1 MHTLLQDLRYALR
14 QLRKS
19 PGFAITVVATLAL
32 GIGANTAVFS
42 VMNAVLLRMLP
53 VRDPQRLFYL
63 THEHMPDDTGSSGD
77 SRYSTGINVYNR
89 LREDRAVFSDVIAY
103 VPLSFTKS
111 AVRVG
116 DAPEEINADEVSG
129 NFFSA
134 LGVDMAIGQP
144 FSPVDEDKHSQIAV
158 ISYGYW
164 TRRLNRDPRAIGQ
177 TIFVS
182 GVPFTIIGVSAPRFY
197 GVESGGSAT
206 DLWIPLQ
213 NRLDLNAWGLPATPS
228 DSLYASPNWWA
239 LMLMARL
246 KPGVTPQQA
255 LAHIN
260 PVYAH
265 AAYETHGKQAQPA
278 NGPKLELQLVPAQG
292 LGTSSKDYRDPLHVL
307 MGMVVL
313 VLVIACVN
321 IVMLLVARNT
331 VREREFALRLAL
343 GARRG
348 PLFRQLLA
356 ESGILVLT
364 GALFGWLFAIEATRL
379 LAVWAQLEVSLE
391 PDRAVLAFTVGVSV
405 LAAFIFGLAPLRA
418 AVGAPVAMALKSSG
432 TQTTAS
438 RSRTLSGKVLI
449 AMQMALC
456 VVLLFASGLLL
467 RTLRNYQNVDLGLK
481 AEKVLAFGAHPA
493 HDRDY
498 AQKLAFYKQLTE
510 RLRRLPGVG
519 SVTLADLRPGT
530 GWSDNNDLM
539 VDERMYPWDDGKNML
554 RSNEVGPDFFA
565 TLGIPVL
572 AGRDVRESDT
582 QTAPRIAVVN
592 QTFAERFFKGTSP
605 IGHTLGD
612 PKDPVTIVGVV
623 RDSKYTSA
631 DEEPMLMAWYS
642 YQQRKLIQD
651 MDVEVRASSGD
662 PMALL
667 PAVRRMVREIDPG
680 IPLGK
685 PALLSTG
692 YEDSYL
698 MPALYTRLA
707 VFFGALAALLVAVGL
722 YGTLAYRVNRR
733 TVEIGVR
740 LALGAQR
747 SRVLWMILR
756 DSLVLVA
763 FGLLVGLP
771 AAWFASKLMASMLYK
786 LPAHDPV
793 SLFAAALGIVAVSL
807 VAALIPAQR
816 AASVEPMQALR
827 ME

>member
-1 MHTLLQDLRYALR
+1 MHNLLQDLRCSWR

-19 PGFAITVVATLAL
+19 PGFVFTVVATLAL

-42 VMNAVLLRMLP
+42 AMNAVLMRMLP
-53 VRDPQRLFYL
+53 VREPQRLFYL
-63 THEHMPDDTGSSGD
+63 THQHMPPSVGNTGD
-77 SRYSTGINVYNR
+77 SRYTYGINVYNR
-89 LREDRAVFSDVIAY
+89 LREDRSAFSDVIAY
-103 VPLSFTKS
+103 VPLDFTKT

-116 DAPEEINADEVSG
+116 EAPEEINADEVSG
-129 NFFSA
+129 NFFSV
-134 LGVDMAIGQP
+134 LGVEMAVGQA
-144 FSPVDEDKHSQIAV
+144 FSSGDEDKHSQVAV

-164 TRRLNRDPRAIGQ
+164 TRRFNRDPRAIGQ

-182 GVPFTIIGVSAPRFY
+182 GVPFTIIGVSALRFY
-197 GVESGGSAT
+197 GVESNGSAT

-213 NRLDLNAWGLPATPS
+213 NRPDLNAWGLPVTKS
-228 DSLYASPNWWA
+228 DNLYASPNRWA
-239 LMLMARL
+239 LMLMGRL
-246 KPGVTPQQA
+246 KDGVTPRQA
-255 LAHIN
+255 EARITPLFD
-260 PVYAH
+260 H
-265 AAYETHGKQAQPA
+265 AAYETVGQEDRK
-278 NGPKLELQLVPAQG
+278 NGQKMNLTLVPAKG
-292 LGTSSKDYRDPLHVL
+292 LGTSSKDYRDQLHVL
-307 MGMVVL
+307 MGMVAL

-321 IVMLLVARNT
+321 VVMLLVARNS

-343 GARRG
+343 GAGRL
-348 PLFRQLLA
+348 PLFRQLFG
-356 ESGILVLT
+356 ESVILVAS
-364 GALFGWLFAIEATRL
+364 GALLGWLFSIEATRL

-391 PDRAVLAFTVGVSV
+391 PDAAVLIFTVAVSV
-405 LAAFIFGLAPLRA
+405 MAAFIFGLAPLRA
-418 AVGAPVAMALKSSG
+418 AASAPVATVLKSSG
-432 TQTTAS
+432 TQTTAG

-449 AMQMALC
+449 ALQMALC

-467 RTLRNYQNVDLGLK
+467 RTLRNYQNVDLGLR
-481 AEKVLAFGAHPA
+481 AEKVLAFGAHPVSV
-493 HDRDY
+493 HDY
-498 AQKLAFYKQLTE
+498 AQTLAFYNQLME
-510 RLRRLPGVG
+510 RLRTLPGVA

-539 VDERMYPWDDGKNML
+539 VDGRMYPWDDGKNML
-554 RSNEVGPDFFA
+554 RSNNVGPDFFT

-572 AGRDVRESDT
+572 AGRDIRESDT
-582 QTAPRIAVVN
+582 QAAPRIAVVN
-592 QTFAERFFKGTSP
+592 QTFADRFFKGSSP

-642 YQQRKLIQD
+642 YQQRKAIQN
-651 MDVEVRASSGD
+651 MDVEVRAAGD

-667 PAVRRMVREIDPG
+667 PAIRRVVREIDSG

-698 MPALYTRLA
+698 MPALFARLA

-733 TVEIGVR
+733 TAEIGVR
-740 LALGAQR
+740 LALGAPR
-747 SRVLWMILR
+747 VRVLWMILR

-763 FGLLVGLP
+763 FGLLIGLP

-786 LPAHDPV
+786 LSAHDT
-793 SLFAAALGIVAVSL
+793 VSL
-807 VAALIPAQR
+807 VAAAIGVVAVSVTAALIPARR

-827 ME
+827 TE